1 LLIVPISAAV
11 LAASCELAS
20 EGHITMLASLDTRTL
35 RIFLAVAERH
45 SMTEAGRYLGITQ
58 SAVSQSMQQ
67 LEQYLGVAVFDRD
80 HRPLQLT
87 AAGSILA
94 HRAAGLIS
102 EIEQIASSIRQ
113 AGTVPEIRL
122 GMIDSFAGTVG
133 PYILPDLMEKVG
145 NVTVRDGVTDDML
158 RGLSDRELDLIVC
171 MDDTAHEDSLE
182 VELLLTEPFVVAV
195 PRVHLDKTGS
205 VCLAQLSAQVPLI
218 RYSQRSSIGSQI
230 ERQLRRVGAPP
241 RKRLELDGSD
251 TVFAM
256 IANNVGWSI
265 TTPLCILH
273 GRPDPARVA
282 LLPFPGPVFERRLI
296 LGHRKGEYTDV
307 ARRFARASRQVLQQH
322 CALAVRTWIDFPT
335 TTMTIP
341 EEPVNAGQLTLV

>member
-1 LLIVPISAAV
+1 
-11 LAASCELAS
+11 
-20 EGHITMLASLDTRTL
+20 MLASLDSRTL

-45 SMTEAGRYLGITQ
+45 SMTEAGRHLGITQ

-80 HRPLQLT
+80 RRPLQLT

-94 HRAAGLIS
+94 HRATGLIN

-133 PYILPDLMEKVG
+133 PYILPDIMEQVD
-145 NVTVRDGVTDDML
+145 NVTVRDGVTVDM
-158 RGLSDRELDLIVC
+158 RQGLSGRELDLIVC
-171 MDDTAHEDSLE
+171 MDDASHEDIIE
-182 VELLLTEPFVVAV
+182 VDLLLTEPFVVAV
-195 PRVHLDKTGS
+195 PQVWLDKTGTVS
-205 VCLAQLSAQVPLI
+205 LEQLSAQVPLI
-218 RYSQRSSIGSQI
+218 RYSQRSSVGNQI
-230 ERQLRRVGAPP
+230 ERHLRRIGAPP

-256 IANNVGWSI
+256 IANSVGWSI

-296 LGHRKGEYTDV
+296 LAHRKGEYTDV
-307 ARRFARASRQVLQQH
+307 ARRFARASRQVLREH
-322 CALAVRTWIDFPT
+322 CTHAVTSWLDFPKT
-335 TTMTIP
+335 SMIIP
-341 EEPVNAGQLTLV
+341 EEPANAGQLALA